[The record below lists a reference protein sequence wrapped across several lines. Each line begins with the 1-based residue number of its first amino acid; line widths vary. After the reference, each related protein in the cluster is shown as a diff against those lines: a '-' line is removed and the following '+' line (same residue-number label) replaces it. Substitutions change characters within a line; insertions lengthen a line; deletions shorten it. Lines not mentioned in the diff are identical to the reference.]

1 MKQLFNRS
9 RIVVAVALL
18 TLAAGCATSNA
29 PSENLLAAAGFQQ
42 RTADTP
48 KKQELLKSLPPGK
61 LSLIQWKGKPYYV
74 QPDVGSNVAW
84 VGTPGNYQTYQQLRL
99 AKQLSNDNLMAAQM
113 NQDAI

>member
-61 LSLIQWKGKPYYV
+61 LSLI
-74 QPDVGSNVAW
+74 
-84 VGTPGNYQTYQQLRL
+84 
-99 AKQLSNDNLMAAQM
+99 
-113 NQDAI
+113 